1 MHGLVSFD
9 ASPMLKPLF
18 PHRRVGITM
27 SETVELDRASDPQ
40 AVKGYAF
47 YDWGK
52 SAFETSVTV
61 AILPAWYA
69 YLFLEANGL
78 TTTIG
83 SIQLTGDA
91 VWAYAV
97 AAATL
102 LVAILAPAFGVM
114 ADKKPIKMKWLR
126 YLTYI
131 GAGATFLIGFDFLY
145 GGSEWIWLMVFFV
158 LANIGLNGAGV
169 FYNAMLPHMG
179 TDDEMDDISNRA
191 FAYGY
196 LGGGILLLVHF
207 ILVLGI
213 GGDFVIRLC
222 LASAGIW
229 WYGFALLTFKYVP
242 EPPLEA
248 EEEAI
253 ALGDA
258 YRQVVQTLKEVSKF
272 RTLFIYMLA
281 FFFFIDG
288 INTVTAMGGV
298 FGSTVLGV
306 TTTELMI
313 TILAIQFVAWPS
325 ALGFTRLANKWG
337 TKKALNA
344 SLVGWVV
351 LCFAACAFA
360 PLSFDSH
367 DQHDVLFEWD
377 SDGDG
382 IADSYDDDVDGDW
395 FSNLEEIEAGTDPLD
410 YMDSPSE
417 LPQSWLQER
426 LSTAGSYVSYMNY
439 NFDYQIAQKTDFS
452 EDEFNEQEWAQ
463 THSSI
468 LPVTIGEHSG
478 IYKWSWG
485 NSADDPYTVKAENQS
500 LIQDF
505 LVSVDDTRFSASVQG
520 GPLDSSNAVGV
531 DHPTNLGDGPLDG
544 IPIVVRDKVWAPLGL
559 SVGLQFLI
567 LGCGMGTLLG
577 GSQGLSRSMFGQMVP
592 ETRSAEFFGFFG
604 FFGKVAA
611 MIGPL
616 LYGTL
621 TVMYDSRVGV
631 FSISLLILIGALM
644 MRMVDLEAGREDA
657 RAEDARNRGISLD

>member
-1 MHGLVSFD
+1 
-9 ASPMLKPLF
+9 MLKPLF
-18 PHRRVGITM
+18 SHRAVGITM

-40 AVKGYAF
+40 AVRGYAF

-52 SAFETSVTV
+52 SAFETSTTV

-83 SIQLTGDA
+83 NIDMTGDA

-102 LVAILAPAFGVM
+102 MVAILAPAFGVI
-114 ADKKPIKMKWLR
+114 ADRKPIKMTWLK
-126 YLTYI
+126 YLTYL
-131 GAGATFLIGFDFLY
+131 GAGSAFLIGFDFLY
-145 GGSEWIWLMVFFV
+145 SDSEWIWLMVFFL

-196 LGGGILLLVHF
+196 LGGGILLLIHF

-222 LASAGIW
+222 LASAGVW

-242 EPPLEA
+242 EPPLEHKSP
-248 EEEAI
+248 ENTFSDRWTKM
-253 ALGDA
+253 LFGRGGA
-258 YRQVVQTLKEVSKF
+258 YSEVVNTLKEVSKF

-281 FFFFIDG
+281 YFFFIDG

-325 ALGFTRLANKWG
+325 ALGFTKLANNWG

-360 PLSFDSH
+360 PLSLDSH
-367 DQHDVLFEWD
+367 DQYDVLFEWD

-382 IADSYDDDVDGDW
+382 IADSFDYDIDGDW
-395 FSNLEEIEAGTDPLD
+395 YTNQEEIDAGTDPYD
-410 YMDSPSE
+410 YMSSPSE
-417 LPQSWLQER
+417 KSQRWLQER
-426 LSTAGSYVSYMNY
+426 LSTAGGYVSYMNY
-439 NFDYQIAQKTDFS
+439 NFDYSIAQKTDFS
-452 EDEFNEQEWAQ
+452 DEEFNEQEWADAY
-463 THSSI
+463 SSI
-468 LPVTIGEHSG
+468 LPVEIGESSG
-478 IYKWSWG
+478 IYDWKWGS
-485 NSADDPYTVKAENQS
+485 SAEDPHMVEASDQT
-500 LIQDF
+500 LIQEF
-505 LVSVDDTRFSASVQG
+505 LNSVEETRFSASISG
-520 GPLDSSNAVGV
+520 GPLDSSNSVGI
-531 DHPTNLGDGPLDG
+531 DHPTNLGDGPLDS
-544 IPIVVRDKVWAPLGL
+544 IPSTVRDIVWEPLGL
-559 SVGLQFLI
+559 TVGLQFLI

-611 MIGPL
+611 FIGPL
-616 LYGTL
+616 IYATL
-621 TVMYDSRVGV
+621 TVMFDSRVGV
-631 FSISLLILIGALM
+631 FSISMLILIGALM
-644 MRMVDLEAGREDA
+644 MRMVDVEDGRAAA